1 MNARTIGLARAI
13 CIAALV
19 VITIYAFARLYLFS
33 QRVDTSIL
41 ILNVVLFAAIAG
53 VLVYLSR
60 KERELEEREMFRD

>member
-1 MNARTIGLARAI
+1 LNARTIGLARAF

-19 VITIYAFARLYLFS
+19 AITIYAFTRLYLFS